1 MNQAYSILSDPTL
14 RSKYDNNNNNT
25 SSNYTY
31 PHHQN
36 YNEYSSRSNYYHNY
50 YTDRMKEEQMRYD
63 AHKRYYYY
71 TNNQNSNSN
80 SSYYNTPEDF
90 KTPGQVLFFLS
101 VIVLTIFMFDALFVN
116 YSYQADMK
124 RMNDYYSPMNKVTQ
138 KELKKKIDRKMT
150 KEDEDEIDKQIKI

>member
-14 RSKYDNNNNNT
+14 RSKYDNNNT
-25 SSNYTY
+25 SSSYTY

-36 YNEYSSRSNYYHNY
+36 YNEYSTRSNYYHNY

-116 YSYQADMK
+116 YAYQADMK
-124 RMNDYYSPMNKVTQ
+124 RMNDYYSPMNKATQ
-138 KELKKKIDRKMT
+138 KELKKKNGS
-150 KEDEDEIDKQIKI
+150 